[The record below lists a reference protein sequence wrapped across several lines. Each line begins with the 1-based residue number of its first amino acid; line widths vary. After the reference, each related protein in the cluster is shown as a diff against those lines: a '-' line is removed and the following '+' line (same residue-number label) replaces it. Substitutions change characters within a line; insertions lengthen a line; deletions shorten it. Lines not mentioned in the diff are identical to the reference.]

1 MKLTHYLRY
10 LPLVA
15 IPTVVTA
22 ADINVTADITANTT
36 WTADNTYIISKSV
49 FVKNGATLTIEPG
62 TLILG
67 ANAAGQD
74 AILDTADDTYGSL
87 VVARGAKLMAE
98 GTAER
103 PIVFTA
109 KEERDGLDD
118 DGETFPDP
126 AQGDGAFW
134 GGIILLGD
142 APINFYVGGTNA
154 NENSIEGF
162 PGGSSADILYG
173 GTDAADNSGVLKY
186 VSIRFGGYVY
196 TSGKEINGLTLGGVG
211 SGTTIEN
218 VEVVSNTDDGVEIF
232 GGTVNTKRIA
242 VAFCQD
248 DSFDLDE
255 GHSGHHQFWFAL
267 QNADPAFGDRGGEWD
282 GGNGN
287 TTAGTPHTT
296 AKIFNATFIGN
307 SATAAASTNA
317 AFYLDDYFS
326 GQLHN
331 SVIHQFSG
339 NAIDKAADGVGDGVT
354 TAAPS
359 VFSNNT
365 WGSFGGTAGLL
376 ATLNAAGS
384 PTGTGNSAIG
394 TDPLLGSI
402 GRTPNGGLDPR
413 PQAGSPALT
422 ANGATLSTF
431 PAGAPAGFFES
442 TNYRGAFGS
451 GSANWLRGWSYLDK
465 KGYLGEVLVTADI
478 TTNTT
483 WTADKTYVL
492 NKSIFVKNGATLTIE
507 PGTRI
512 LGANAAGQ
520 DAILDTADDTYGS
533 LVIARGAKLMAEGTA
548 ENPIVF
554 TAYEEVHGIDGNPMA
569 LLDPA
574 QGDGAFW
581 GGIILLG
588 DAPINFYVG
597 GTNANENSIEGF
609 PGGSSADI
617 LYGGTDAA
625 DNSGVLK
632 YVSIRFGGY
641 VYTSGKEINGLTLGG
656 VGSGTTIE
664 NVEVVSNT
672 DDGVEIFGG
681 TVNTKRIAVAFCQDD
696 SFDLDEGHSGHH
708 QFWFALQNAD
718 PAFGDRGG
726 EWDGGNGNTTAGT
739 PHTTAKIFNATF
751 IGNSATAAASTNAA
765 FYLDDYF
772 SGQLHNSVIHQFSGN
787 AIDKAADGVGDG
799 VTTAAPSVFS
809 NNTWGSFGGT
819 AGLLATLNAAGS
831 PTGTGNSAIGA
842 IPNLGGISRVPNQG
856 LDPRP
861 NTASPLFTANGA
873 TLSTFPAGA
882 PAGFFETT
890 SYRGAFGSSSW
901 LDGWSYLSQFGYLG
915 DLSDVVEDVDTDG
928 DGLTDSEEGTH
939 GTNPALADTDGDG
952 LSDGLE
958 VTKFALGFNP
968 LVADA
973 ALLDNLYTEDAIQD
987 LVTGNQVM
995 VQRDGTNVT
1004 LSIPVFRSSDLTV
1017 PFAPA
1022 PALEATFEALPEKEF
1037 YRIEVPSAE

>member
-15 IPTVVTA
+15 VPTVVTA
-22 ADINVTADITANTT
+22 ADIDVTADITANTT
-36 WTADNTYIISKSV
+36 WTADNTYIISKSI

-67 ANAAGQD
+67 ANAAGTD
-74 AILDTADDTYGSL
+74 GVLDTADDTYGSL

-98 GTAER
+98 GTAEA

-109 KEERDGLDD
+109 YEEVHGIDGNPMTQL
-118 DGETFPDP
+118 DP

-162 PGGSSADILYG
+162 PGGSSSDILYG
-173 GTDAADNSGVLKY
+173 GSDSAGNSGTLKY

-211 SGTTIEN
+211 NGTTIEN

-255 GHSGHHQFWFAL
+255 GHSGFHQFWFAI
-267 QNADPAFGDRGGEWD
+267 QNDNPALGDRAGEWD
-282 GGNGN
+282 GGNGS
-287 TTAGTPHTT
+287 TTAGTPYTT
-296 AKIFNATFIGN
+296 ANIFNATFIGN
-307 SATAAASTNA
+307 SATAGSSTNA
-317 AFYLDDYFS
+317 AFFLDDYFS

-331 SVIHQFSG
+331 SVITEFSG
-339 NAIDKAADGVGDGVT
+339 NAIDKASDGVGDGVT

-365 WGSFGGTAGLL
+365 WGSFGGTAGHL

-394 TDPLLGSI
+394 TNPQLGGIS
-402 GRTPNGGLDPR
+402 RTPNGALDPR
-413 PQAGSPALT
+413 PQSTSPLLT

-431 PAGAPAGFFES
+431 PAGAPSGFFET

-451 GSANWLRGWSYLDK
+451 GSTNWLRGWSYLDK

-478 TTNTT
+478 TANTT

-512 LGANAAGQ
+512 LGANAAGT
-520 DAILDTADDTYGS
+520 DGVLDTADDTYGS
-533 LVIARGAKLMAEGTA
+533 LVVARGAKLMAEGTA
-548 ENPIVF
+548 EAPIVF
-554 TAYEEVHGIDGNPMA
+554 TAYEEVHGIDGNPMTQ
-569 LLDPA
+569 LDPA

-609 PGGSSADI
+609 PGGSSSDI
-617 LYGGTDAA
+617 LYGGSDSAG
-625 DNSGVLK
+625 NSGTLK

-656 VGSGTTIE
+656 VGNGTTIE

-696 SFDLDEGHSGHH
+696 SFDLDEGHSGFH
-708 QFWFALQNAD
+708 QFWFAIQND
-718 PAFGDRGG
+718 NPALGDRAG
-726 EWDGGNGNTTAGT
+726 EWDGGNGSTTAGT
-739 PHTTAKIFNATF
+739 PYTTANIFNATF
-751 IGNSATAAASTNAA
+751 IGNSATAGSSTNAA
-765 FYLDDYF
+765 FFLDDYF
-772 SGQLHNSVIHQFSGN
+772 SGQLHNSVITEFSGN
-787 AIDKAADGVGDG
+787 AIDKASDGVGDG

-819 AGLLATLNAAGS
+819 AGHLATLNAAGS
-831 PTGTGNSAIGA
+831 PTGTGNSAISTA
-842 IPNLGGISRVPNQG
+842 PNLGGISRLPDHG

-873 TLSTFPAGA
+873 TLSSFPAGA
-882 PAGFFETT
+882 PSGFFETT
-890 SYRGAFGSSSW
+890 SHRGAFGSSNW

-928 DGLTDSEEGTH
+928 DGLTDSQEGVI

-958 VTKFALGFNP
+958 VANSSLGFNP
-968 LVADA
+968 LVSDA
-973 ALLDNLYTEDAIQD
+973 ALLGSLYTEDSILD
-987 LVTGNQVM
+987 LRTEGQVI
-995 VQRDGTNVT
+995 VEAGATDVT
-1004 LSIPVFRSSDLTV
+1004 LSLPVKKSTTLGGWTDAGELELVIP
-1017 PFAPA
+1017 
-1022 PALEATFEALPEKEF
+1022 KEGDKQF
-1037 YRIEVPSAE
+1037 YRIDVQGAE